1 MKRAKLPLKQAPPL
15 VPKNGIVLR
24 PMTWVTERLTCSR
37 TTVYSLM
44 AAGKLEVVRH
54 GRWVRFTERSVE
66 QLIEDKIK
74 QRA

>member
-15 VPKNGIVLR
+15 APKNAIVLR
-24 PMTWVTERLTCSR
+24 PMTWVTERLGCSR
-37 TTVYSLM
+37 NTVYSLV
-44 AAGKLEVVRH
+44 AAGNLEVVRH
-54 GRWVRFTERSVE
+54 GRWVRYTERSVE